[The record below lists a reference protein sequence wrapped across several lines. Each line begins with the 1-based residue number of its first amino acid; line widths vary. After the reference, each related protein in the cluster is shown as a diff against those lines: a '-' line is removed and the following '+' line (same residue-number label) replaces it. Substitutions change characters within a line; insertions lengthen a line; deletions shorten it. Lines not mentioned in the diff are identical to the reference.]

1 MAREDEGESMCAWRD
16 MGGNRVGRREKEHV
30 HVECIARWLDV
41 TREVGDEEEW
51 ALLALRSVR
60 VC

>member
-1 MAREDEGESMCAWRD
+1 MHAWRD